1 MYTLA
6 LAPQV
11 SRDKARCAAGS
22 GSTGKGRNA
31 GSGNLGCQPRRG
43 SAAFA
48 RARRCGSLVQN
59 DCTAITAPCSHTKAT
74 RARACTWISVSLG
87 AWLILFG
94 LRGLLGLQFQYDHYV
109 ISGLAVIA
117 GILFILRR

>member
-1 MYTLA
+1 MRIL
-6 LAPQV
+6 
-11 SRDKARCAAGS
+11 
-22 GSTGKGRNA
+22 
-31 GSGNLGCQPRRG
+31 GNIL
-43 SAAFA
+43 
-48 RARRCGSLVQN
+48 
-59 DCTAITAPCSHTKAT
+59 
-74 RARACTWISVSLG
+74 LG